1 VVVERRECRAAAK
14 DDPMESTT
22 ERRHERWANLRH
34 SIIGALLA
42 APPRRGELRAAIEAL
57 AAKTWRHP
65 ITGAQV
71 SFAYSTLERWL
82 YLARRA
88 GHADTVN
95 ALRRRIRKDAGTR
108 RAVSAA
114 LVAAVVKLH
123 RDHPTWSYQLHA
135 DNLVAL
141 AELDAALGHV
151 PSYTTVR
158 RLMKERGLFRQKRR
172 QRWARDA
179 DDKSREI
186 FESRETRSYES
197 EYVHGLWHLDYH
209 TANYVRVLCANG
221 EWVAPKILGIL
232 DDRSRLC
239 CHAQWYLDETAENL
253 VHTLIQAIQKRGLF
267 AALLSDNGKPMLATE
282 TREGLARL
290 GVLHD
295 TTLRACPEQNG
306 KQEAWWS
313 SIEGRLLAMLE
324 TVPNLT
330 LDALNHATQAWV
342 EMEYNRERHSEIG
355 EPPAERFL
363 RGPSVGRP
371 SPTAE
376 ELRLAFRVEQTRTQR
391 RSDGTVSIAGVRY
404 EVPSRYRHL
413 ERLSVRY
420 ASWDL
425 GRVHLVDART
435 GTLLSSLY
443 PLDRAKNADGMRRV
457 LGPVASMPADEAIA
471 KSPKSTEMAPLLRR
485 LIDAYDRTGLP
496 PAYLP
501 KPADA
506 DGEHAGDQADDAD
519 GGRAGDQTDDNTD
532 DDIEP
537 TDETEND

>member
-1 VVVERRECRAAAK
+1 MMAA
-14 DDPMESTT
+14 TT
-22 ERRHERWANLRH
+22 DRRHERWANLRH

-57 AAKTWRHP
+57 AARTWQHP

-88 GHADTVN
+88 GHGDTVT
-95 ALRRRIRKDAGTR
+95 ALRRRVRKDAGTR
-108 RAVSAA
+108 RAVSAV
-114 LVAAVVKLH
+114 LVAAVVQLH

-141 AELDAALGHV
+141 AELDAALGHA
-151 PSYTTVR
+151 PSYSTVR

-172 QRWARDA
+172 RHGTREGDS
-179 DDKSREI
+179 KSRAI

-209 TANYVRVLCANG
+209 TAHFIRVLCPNG

-239 CHAQWYLDETAENL
+239 CHAQWYLEQSAENL
-253 VHTLIQAIQKRGLF
+253 VHALIQGIQKRGLF
-267 AALLSDNGKPMLATE
+267 RALLSDNGAEMLADE
-282 TREGLARL
+282 TRAGVDRL
-290 GVLHD
+290 GILHD

-306 KQEAWWS
+306 KQEAWWNS
-313 SIEGRLLAMLE
+313 VEGRLLAMLE
-324 TVPNLT
+324 NVPNLT
-330 LDALNHATQAWV
+330 LDMLNHATQAWV
-342 EMEYNRERHSEIG
+342 EMEYNRAHHSEIH
-355 EPPAERFL
+355 EAPAERFL

-371 SPTAE
+371 SPSAE
-376 ELRLAFRVEQTRTQR
+376 ELRLAFRVEETRTQR
-391 RSDGTVSIAGVRY
+391 RSDGTVSIQSVRF

-435 GTLLSSLY
+435 GTLLAPLY
-443 PLDRAKNADGMRRV
+443 PLDRGKNADGMRRV
-457 LGPVASMPADEAIA
+457 LGPVASVPADEA
-471 KSPKSTEMAPLLRR
+471 PPPTPRTPEMAPLLRR
-485 LIDAYDRTGLP
+485 LIDAYDRAGLP

-501 KPADA
+501 KHDA
-506 DGEHAGDQADDAD
+506 PVDDPE
-519 GGRAGDQTDDNTD
+519 NT
-532 DDIEP
+532 
-537 TDETEND
+537 

>member
-1 VVVERRECRAAAK
+1 MASSP
-14 DDPMESTT
+14 D
-22 ERRHERWANLRH
+22 RRHERWANLRH
-34 SIIGALLA
+34 SIVGALLA
-42 APPRRGELRAAIEAL
+42 APPARGELHAAIEAL
-57 AAKTWRHP
+57 EAKTWKHP
-65 ITGAQV
+65 ITGEPV
-71 SFAYSTLERWL
+71 SFAYSTIERWL

-95 ALRRRIRKDAGTR
+95 ALRRRVRKDAGTR

-114 LVAAVVKLH
+114 LVAALVAQH
-123 RDHPTWSYQLHA
+123 REHPTWSYQLHA

-151 PSYTTVR
+151 PSYSTVR

-172 QRWARDA
+172 RHGE
-179 DDKSREI
+179 REGDRRGRAQ
-186 FESRETRSYES
+186 FEARETRSFES
-197 EYVHGLWHLDYH
+197 EYVHGLWHLDFH
-209 TANYVRVLCANG
+209 TAKFVRVLLASG
-221 EWVAPKILGIL
+221 AWVAPKMLGIL

-239 CHAQWYLDETAENL
+239 CHGQWYLDESAENL
-253 VHTLIQAIQKRGLF
+253 IHALCQAIQKRGLF
-267 AALLSDNGKPMLATE
+267 RSLLSDNGGPMTAAE

-290 GVLHD
+290 GVSHD
-295 TTLRACPEQNG
+295 TTLVACPEQNG
-306 KQEAWWS
+306 KQEAFWGS
-313 SIEGRLLAMLE
+313 VEGRLLAMLE
-324 TVPNLT
+324 HVPHLT

-342 EMEYNRERHSEIG
+342 EMEYNRKVHSEIG

-391 RSDGTVSIAGVRY
+391 RSDGTISIEGVRF
-404 EVPSRYRHL
+404 EVPARYRHL

-425 GRVHLVDART
+425 GRVHLCDPRT
-435 GTLLSSLY
+435 GKLLAPLY
-443 PLDRAKNADGMRRV
+443 PLDRAKNADGRRRL
-457 LGPVASMPADEAIA
+457 LGPVASAPAEQASSTESA
-471 KSPKSTEMAPLLRR
+471 KKAEMAPLLRR

-501 KPADA
+501 KGDEPPA
-506 DGEHAGDQADDAD
+506 
-519 GGRAGDQTDDNTD
+519 TDDTD
-532 DDIEP
+532 HDR
-537 TDETEND
+537 END